1 MRPRSLPLGCR
12 LDRYVARLF
21 GLSFLAALLLI
32 VGLFLILDM
41 AANLDEYLTADDSGH
56 VAATRLVGQYYL
68 LQLPFLYIQMS
79 PYVTLVA
86 GMFTAARLARNNEIV
101 AALNAGVSVRR
112 LLTPVYVG
120 ALVLA
125 GGLFAL
131 RDGASG
137 AIGRERD
144 RLQDLLTEHRPA
156 PVIEDLIVRDR
167 RGLVVRLS
175 RYELPAAKGDAGL
188 AHGLSTRFLEDG
200 LSVSIRADQA
210 TPLPEGRWA
219 LRGGQR
225 LEDDGLVRRP
235 IPIDVLDDPRFSER
249 DVELYWKAQQHP
261 LDLSLSELGTL
272 LEREP
277 TNAQFRTLGQYGLT
291 FPLAGL
297 VLLLVGLPFVTIS
310 ERGRAGE
317 RIAKGFLLCVAY
329 FGVDFVARTLGL
341 QGQVG
346 PLISGWLP
354 VVLFGSLGVV
364 LTASMRS

>member
-1 MRPRSLPLGCR
+1 MRSHSLPLGCR
-12 LDRYVARLF
+12 LDRYVTRLF
-21 GLSFLAALLLI
+21 GLSFLAALLLV

-41 AANLDEYLTADDSGH
+41 ATNLDEYMTADDTGYAPSSS
-56 VAATRLVGQYYL
+56 LVGAYYL
-68 LQLPFLYIQMS
+68 LQLPFLYVQMS

-86 GMFTAARLARNNEIV
+86 GLFTAARLARNNEIV

-112 LLTPVYVG
+112 MLAPVYLG

-125 GGLFAL
+125 AGLFAL

-137 AIGRERD
+137 ELGRRRD
-144 RLQDLLTEHRPA
+144 RVLDHLTERRPA
-156 PVIEDLIVRDR
+156 PVLENLILRDR
-167 RGLVVRLS
+167 RGRPVRLS
-175 RYELPAAKGDAGL
+175 RYELPASAEETGRG
-188 AHGLSTRFLEDG
+188 HGLSTRFVEDG
-200 LSVSIRADQA
+200 LSVSIRADEA
-210 TPLPEGRWA
+210 TPLGEGRWA
-219 LRGGQR
+219 LSGGQR
-225 LEDDGLVRRP
+225 LEDDGRVRRP
-235 IPIDVLDDPRFSER
+235 IPIDRLEDPRFSER
-249 DVELYWKAQQHP
+249 DVELYWKAGEHP

-277 TNAQFRTLGQYGLT
+277 TNAQFRTLAQYGLT

-297 VLLLVGLPFVTIS
+297 VLLLVGLPFVTVS
-310 ERGRAGE
+310 ERGRSGE
-317 RIAKGFLLCVAY
+317 RIARGFFLCVAY

-354 VVLFGSLGVV
+354 IVLFGSLGVV